1 MAIFTAIAAGAKI
14 LAKKVGKGALK
25 KKAKNFVQGKKDE
38 KKDKRQVA
46 KNIMQ
51 KESVY
56 AGGGAIVPK
65 VEPVSSLVPSG
76 GDKGGALATID
87 KGDSG
92 KTSFSSLTKTLD
104 NIVGLTDGIAT
115 VSSGLA
121 KQKEDELK
129 ALDLKKKEQE
139 AKAREAKLEKKT
151 GLLGGV
157 GDKVKKAAKN
167 PLDAMI
173 KFVVNIA
180 LGALVLFLVNNADK
194 IKKSFEFITKNWDK
208 MMWVFRAALL
218 EITSGFP
225 LLKSSLGLLK
235 KGAGKALKLIAVPF
249 KAFGNLIKNGFAKM
263 GSRILNWA
271 KGGIGAITK
280 GIGNA
285 AKAVAS
291 PLINV
296 ASKGINAA
304 QKGITAAKTA
314 VSNTASKAKDF
325 VTGKVN
331 KVKDV
336 AKAKAQKVVSK
347 VANKSKPI
355 LDKASKIA
363 AKGQKVAGKAQKI
376 AAKANKPIKG
386 GLKFIQK
393 LMGPKAAQGLANNAS
408 AMKPLAKASKGIK
421 IPIIGP
427 LLVAITS
434 MLAGD
439 PLGQTLF
446 KALGAALGGALGS
459 LVPIPVV
466 GTILG
471 EMIGEFAGDLLYE
484 GFMGKGWGAAG
495 QKLKKKLLGILSG
508 GKAVLKWIGGGFSR
522 FFKGFMD
529 THKINIPKG
538 KGVQTV
544 LGKILPFLANKD
556 GLVTSIPNIL
566 QLYNPMAMGPLLLKS
581 FFPPGE
587 KNGEGSA
594 KVSSSSTPAEIAAS
608 PKDADAAAVSE
619 ETDYEKT
626 GGNTVIVE
634 DPTATAPSG
643 GGGGGSKTVVLAA
656 STKDVVNSYNKSVVT
671 GQLSKI

>member
-1 MAIFTAIAAGAKI
+1 MGVKA

-25 KKAKNFVQGKKDE
+25 KKAKNFVKGKEDK

-87 KGDSG
+87 KSGG
-92 KTSFSSLTKTLD
+92 KTSFSALSETLD

-115 VSSGLA
+115 VSSGL
-121 KQKEDELK
+121 KQQQQDELK
-129 ALDLKKKEQE
+129 TLDEQKKKR
-139 AKAREAKLEKKT
+139 AKAAREAKLEK
-151 GLLGGV
+151 
-157 GDKVKKAAKN
+157 GDGKGKGIGKKIMKKAKG
-167 PLDAMI
+167 PLDFMMNFLI
-173 KFVVNIA
+173 NIA
-180 LGALVLFLVNNADK
+180 LGTLVLFLINNSDK

-393 LMGPKAAQGLANNAS
+393 LMGPKTAQGLANNAG

-581 FFPPGE
+581 FFPPSGE
-587 KNGEGSA
+587 DGA
-594 KVSSSSTPAEIAAS
+594 ADVTPAEVGDTS
-608 PKDADAAAVSE
+608 VETDADAVSE

-626 GGNTVIVE
+626 GGNTVLVQA
-634 DPTATAPSG
+634 PTPPSGG